1 MNLIRR
7 SPALTR
13 LAETLD
19 VLITLIPPLAGNH
32 AGAGHG
38 REMSPGPERAYRA
51 ARRQLR
57 VPLADAAAR
66 ALLRRVCPGGRVILT
81 TGLVTPR
88 ISCGETDGPP
98 GAVALARALILGLQA
113 EILVLTEAPVAPV
126 IQQTAEALASSEN
139 DESSWL
145 TRLHVAE
152 FPTDPTAAARAR
164 DRLWRRNRPAAV
176 VGIEKLGPN
185 ARGVIHT
192 MRGEDVTA
200 VQSRTDLLFPEAR
213 RKGILT
219 IGIGDR
225 GNEIGLGGLVVRPGR
240 CSCSCGGGI
249 ACVVRADV
257 PVVAFCSNWGAHAVA
272 AALAA
277 RLGNFRL
284 IHRPASEARMLRRMV
299 QVGAVDGV
307 TRRRLP
313 TVDGGPLALQVA
325 CVSMLQALLGALPR
339 P

>member
-1 MNLIRR
+1 MNLNRQ
-7 SPALTR
+7 SPALSR

-19 VLITLIPPLAGNH
+19 VLITLTPPLAGNH
-32 AGAGHG
+32 AGTGHG
-38 REMSPGPERAYRA
+38 HGMHLALDHAYRA
-51 ARRQLR
+51 ARRRLR

-66 ALLRRVCPGGRVILT
+66 ALLRRIRPGSRVILT

-88 ISCGETDGPP
+88 ITCGETDGPA
-98 GAVALARALILGLQA
+98 GAAALARALILGLGA
-113 EILVLTEAPVAPV
+113 EILVLTEASVAPV
-126 IQQTAEALASSEN
+126 IQRTAEALASSEG
-139 DESSWL
+139 DEAGWL
-145 TRLHVAE
+145 ARLHVAE
-152 FPTDPTAAARAR
+152 FPTDPTAAAKAGG
-164 DRLWRRNRPAAV
+164 RLWRRDRPWAIV
-176 VGIEKLGPN
+176 SVEKLGPN

-200 VQSRTDLLFPEAR
+200 LQARTDLLFPEAR
-213 RKGILT
+213 RQRILT

-225 GNEIGLGGLVVRPGR
+225 GNEIGLGGLAVRPGR
-240 CSCSCGGGI
+240 CACPCGGGI
-249 ACVVRADV
+249 ACAVCADV
-257 PVVAFCSNWGAHAVA
+257 PVIAFNSNWGAHAIA

-277 RLGNFRL
+277 RLGNVRL
-284 IHRPASEARMLRRMV
+284 LHRPSSEARMLRRMV
-299 QVGAVDGV
+299 RAGAVDGV